1 MIDGIPILSVQT
13 LTPVGLYI
21 LLVLLLFFERVVP
34 IGRVRA
40 AEKIADYWRESSET
54 KEATIQKLTET
65 NNVLTK
71 EIGETVAKVMGEI
84 QAKAGVDS

>member
-1 MIDGIPILSVQT
+1 MIDGIPINVET

-40 AEKIADYWRESSET
+40 EQENTKYWRELSD
-54 KEATIQKLTET
+54 KKDQTISQLTET
-65 NNVLTK
+65 NQLLVGGV
-71 EIGETVAKVMGEI
+71 GETVAKVMTEL
-84 QAKAGVDS
+84 QKKAGDDK